1 MNSIMTVKSANFDL
15 TVEEVRRA
23 RELIAS
29 ARVLLT
35 QLESP
40 QDAVLEALK
49 IAKENNGT
57 YCVWE
62 VSRAGCPPRLS
73 RAGQPGSRTTNIL
86 WKI

>member
-57 YCVWE
+57 YCV
-62 VSRAGCPPRLS
+62 
-73 RAGQPGSRTTNIL
+73 
-86 WKI
+86 